1 MSEAKSWPASSIEVA
16 DLEELVPYAENSR
29 QHPERQ
35 LEQIEALMLEFGW
48 TNPVL
53 RDEDR
58 TILAGHGR
66 VMAAKR
72 LVARG
77 FAQFGKIPTMVAR
90 GWSDAQKRAYVIAD
104 NKVTENA
111 GWNSALLGSE
121 LKAISAAGFDMGMLG
136 FSAAELRSA
145 MRGPGGGL
153 TNPDA
158 APPLEAVAVSLRGD
172 TWILGDHRLRCG
184 SSTNAADVQALLSGH
199 RPMVMVTDPPYGVNY
214 DPTWR
219 ARATGQK
226 VRATGKVLNDDRADW
241 REAWALFP
249 GAVAYVWHGGLHS
262 GTVQRSLEAEGFEMR
277 AQVIWAKDRFAL
289 SRGHYHW
296 RHEPCWYAVRQGM
309 SAAWRGGR
317 KRDTI
322 WRVPGLESEIEAMA
336 VEILQENGAETTLWE
351 IPMTVDDG
359 ATGHGTQKP
368 VECMRRPIEA
378 HTVEGD
384 LVYEPF
390 SGSGSTII
398 AGEQTARRVLAMEL
412 SPAYVDVAVRRW
424 QAFTGRAAVLEGS
437 GQTFEQVAGDRTAED
452 LDPDGA
458 AWA

>member
-1 MSEAKSWPASSIEVA
+1 M
-16 DLEELVPYAENSR
+16 
-29 QHPERQ
+29 
-35 LEQIEALMLEFGW
+35 
-48 TNPVL
+48 
-53 RDEDR
+53 
-58 TILAGHGR
+58 
-66 VMAAKR
+66 
-72 LVARG
+72 
-77 FAQFGKIPTMVAR
+77 
-90 GWSDAQKRAYVIAD
+90 
-104 NKVTENA
+104 
-111 GWNSALLGSE
+111 
-121 LKAISAAGFDMGMLG
+121 
-136 FSAAELRSA
+136 
-145 MRGPGGGL
+145 
-153 TNPDA
+153 
-158 APPLEAVAVSLRGD
+158 
-172 TWILGDHRLRCG
+172 
-184 SSTNAADVQALLSGH
+184 
-199 RPMVMVTDPPYGVNY
+199 
-214 DPTWR
+214 
-219 ARATGQK
+219 
-226 VRATGKVLNDDRADW
+226 
-241 REAWALFP
+241 
-249 GAVAYVWHGGLHS
+249 
-262 GTVQRSLEAEGFEMR
+262 
-277 AQVIWAKDRFAL
+277 IWAKDRFAL

-322 WRVPGLESEIEAMA
+322 WRVPGLQSELEAMA